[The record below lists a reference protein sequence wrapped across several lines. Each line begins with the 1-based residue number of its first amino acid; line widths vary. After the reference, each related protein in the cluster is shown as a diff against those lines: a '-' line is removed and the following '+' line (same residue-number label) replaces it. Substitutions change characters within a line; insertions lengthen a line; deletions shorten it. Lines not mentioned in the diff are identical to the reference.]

1 MLDLLR
7 REGLPFAGFIVN
19 RVLQVP
25 GALTDPTR
33 VQRSADALI
42 ARLVHGGM
50 APEAARHLADRLRD
64 GASRLQSLD
73 AADATHV
80 ASLRK
85 MAGSGTFLSVVP
97 QMEHDIHTLPELR
110 DLATQVEAIRPDSPE
125 LAAAHPL
132 IVEAWKD
139 RADGVEA
146 TLSAWRKADPVAAE
160 AALNDRYSAARQE
173 AAYFERI
180 NLVLV
185 PEGYVLTPFSTAT
198 TAPTAA
204 AD

>member
-1 MLDLLR
+1 MSTSAPSPAR
-7 REGLPFAGFIVN
+7 RRRRIFAGLSPL
-19 RVLQVP
+19 VLSPLVAVA
-25 GALTDPTR
+25 ALVACDRAPPETPAGSYHGSM
-33 VQRSADALI
+33 VALVEQN
-42 ARLVHGGM
+42 ARL
-50 APEAARHLADRLRD
+50 
-64 GASRLQSLD
+64 SRELQGL
-73 AADATHV
+73 AADIKKDAPPAEDVATRLEKKV
-80 ASLRK
+80 
-85 MAGSGTFLSVVP
+85 
-97 QMEHDIHTLPELR
+97 LPELR
-110 DLATQVEAIRPDSPE
+110 DLATQVEGISPGSPE

-132 IVEAWKD
+132 IVDAWKD
-139 RADGVEA
+139 RAAGVEA
-146 TLSAWRKADPVAAE
+146 TLNAWRKADPVAAE